1 MERVVTVVPEDGL
14 HARPAATFVET
25 AGTYDATVTVA
36 PADGSR
42 SAVAADS
49 MLAVTGLGVKGG
61 EEVVLTAEGSDAEA
75 ALDALEAILSTTVEE

>member
-14 HARPAATFVET
+14 HARPAAKFVET
-25 AGTYDATVTVA
+25 AGTYDATVLVE
-36 PADGSR
+36 PADGDR

-61 EEVVLTAEGSDAEA
+61 DDVVLTAEGSDAEA
-75 ALDALEAILSTTVEE
+75 ALDALEAILSEPAE